1 MKRNFPQQHILL
13 TLPAA
18 QPQYNHCKVGQYAEY
33 SNLVFSSQLCILLET
48 LLEYSQMLLGKNT
61 RINADSV
68 QVCSVSL
75 QYFIKQQSTMSGLSS
90 VEELGVVK
98 LVTWQEIS

>member
-1 MKRNFPQQHILL
+1 
-13 TLPAA
+13 
-18 QPQYNHCKVGQYAEY
+18 
-33 SNLVFSSQLCILLET
+33 
-48 LLEYSQMLLGKNT
+48 MLLGKNT